1 MNQKTFTTPQP
12 SQKFSAAFSQ
22 ASSHYVVGL
31 TGGIGSGKTTATDWF
46 ASQGVTVIDADV
58 IARQVVAQG
67 TDTLKKIAEK
77 FGDWVLTETGE
88 LNRPALREY
97 VFNHSN
103 ALVELESI
111 THPAIRE
118 QAKVELQ
125 AADSAYVII
134 SAPLLLEAAEAGLA
148 NLCHRILLIDAPEEL
163 QILRASQRDGQNE
176 QKIRAVMGNQLSR
189 SERQKL
195 AHDVVMNSGSLEAL
209 FTQLL
214 PLHEQY
220 LAFAQSKQI

>member
-1 MNQKTFTTPQP
+1 MNQKVFTPNASNTLNT
-12 SQKFSAAFSQ
+12 ALCQ

-31 TGGIGSGKTTATDWF
+31 TGGIGSGKSTATDWF
-46 ASQGVTVIDADV
+46 SSQGVTVIDADV
-58 IARQVVAQG
+58 IARQVVAKG
-67 TDTLKKIAEK
+67 TETLKRIAEK
-77 FGDWVLTETGE
+77 FGDWVLTEAGE
-88 LNRPALREY
+88 LNRPELREY
-97 VFNHSN
+97 VFNQSN

-118 QAKVELQ
+118 QAKLELQ
-125 AADSAYVII
+125 EAKSAYVII

-189 SERQKL
+189 NERQKL
-195 AHDVVMNSGSLEAL
+195 ANDVVMNAGSLEDL
-209 FTQLL
+209 FNQLV

-220 LAFAQSKQI
+220 LSFAQSK